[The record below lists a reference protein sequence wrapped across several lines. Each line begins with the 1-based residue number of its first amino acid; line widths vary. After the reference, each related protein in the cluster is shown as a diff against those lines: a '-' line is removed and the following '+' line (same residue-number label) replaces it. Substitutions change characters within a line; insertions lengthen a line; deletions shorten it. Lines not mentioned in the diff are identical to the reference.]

1 MSNLLRLGIAIVVG
15 AHGVGHVLFLVPLLG
30 IADWG
35 QPIQSWLLG
44 GGWLAKGVGSLIWLA
59 AVVGFTAVA
68 IGFFNMADWWRTVAI
83 VAAAV
88 STLGLILF
96 WATPVSSPILSALV
110 FNLVVLGALLVFH
123 WPPVAQP
130 TV

>member
-1 MSNLLRLGIAIVVG
+1 MSNWMRLIVALVVG
-15 AHGVGHVLFLVPLLG
+15 AHGIGHVLFLVPLLG

-35 QPIQSWLLG
+35 QPAQSWLLG

-59 AVVGFTAVA
+59 AIMGFTAVA

-83 VAAAV
+83 VVAAV

-96 WATPVSSPILSALV
+96 WGNPVSSPILSALI
-110 FNLVVLGALLVFH
+110 FNLVVLAALLVFH
-123 WPPVAQP
+123 WSPVAQP
-130 TV
+130 TG